1 MMKTDSLL
9 GYALLGLV
17 HQEPMSGYALR
28 SLFATTAMGTFSDSP
43 GAIYPAL
50 QRLESRGWVKGKAEA
65 SAGLR
70 KRRVYTATAQG
81 VRALKDWLKEP
92 VERQDVVRNTAKLML
107 RFAFIDH
114 ALGADTAAR
123 FLKQYAHATSQYVGE
138 LQQFLG
144 SEDGQ
149 KMQLSARLA
158 VDHGIQEYKA
168 RLKWAVKSLA
178 IYQQMEKQS

>member
-1 MMKTDSLL
+1 M
-9 GYALLGLV
+9 LGLV

-28 SLFATTAMGTFSDSP
+28 TIFAATAMGTFSDSP

-50 QRLESRGWVKGKAEA
+50 QRLEARGWVKGKAEA

-81 VRALKDWLKEP
+81 IRAFKDWLKEP
-92 VERQDVVRNTAKLML
+92 VARRDVVGNTAKLML
-107 RFAFIDH
+107 RFAFTDN
-114 ALGADTAAR
+114 ALGADQAAR
-123 FLKQYAHATSQYVGE
+123 FLKQYAGE
-138 LQQFLG
+138 LSRYVPELEQFLH

-158 VDHGIQEYKA
+158 VECGIQEYKA
-168 RLKWAVKSLA
+168 RLKWAVKSMA
-178 IYQQMEKQS
+178 IYQQMGKQS